1 MTRKPRPNMHLR
13 PTQADPADLDHAE
26 RRGQEAPASRDILL
40 GALGAV
46 VGASLGY
53 LLFFVLTRQG
63 LYAIVL
69 PGALTGLGCGSLSG
83 RRSIPLGIGCAV
95 VGVAVGIVAEWH
107 FAPFIKDRS
116 LLFFITHVHQLRTV
130 SQVLIL
136 LGGVLAFW
144 FGLGRTGGAWLRKR
158 PVSPG

>member
-1 MTRKPRPNMHLR
+1 MNLR
-13 PTQADPADLDHAE
+13 PTRVDPAS
-26 RRGQEAPASRDILL
+26 ASRDILL
-40 GALGAV
+40 GALGAII
-46 VGASLGY
+46 GAGVGY
-53 LLFFVLTRQG
+53 LLFLVLSRQG

-95 VGVAVGIVAEWH
+95 LGVAAGIVAEWQ
-107 FAPFIKDRS
+107 FAPFIRDRS
-116 LLFFITHVHQLRTV
+116 FLFFVTHLHQIRTV

-136 LGGVLAFW
+136 LGGILAFW

-158 PVSPG
+158 LVSPE